1 MPSVKITTYKV
12 GEINPEVTISIPS
25 KIFKIAKKLIPNSL
39 YKDLEKEGVDLS
51 VLPRQIVPVGRRTTV
66 ALRFVAIRVLITRLT
81 ILRGHSVPPGDENRR
96 RGRTRPA
103 GEDR

>member
-51 VLPRQIVPVGRRTTV
+51 GIDELIGSGESLGVILEVEDHRKNEKTV
-66 ALRFVAIRVLITRLT
+66 ISI
-81 ILRGHSVPPGDENRR
+81 E
-96 RGRTRPA
+96 
-103 GEDR
+103 